1 MKKLGKTIYSA
12 MGWFESTVSM
22 ALITVTLAVTVINV
36 FARYL
41 FKSSIPWAQEVTGIA
56 WTWTC
61 MMGISWCFRRNMHL
75 GVDFVVEKIGPSVRR
90 FVYIVSFLILFVAFV
105 FMTYMSIIITING
118 GYKLTNYFNIPYSVK
133 YISSVI
139 AFFNMSV
146 YSLRYVYIAA
156 RHPDEFLERISLEGN
171 GLDNDAPADGA
182 SEKKEAINE

>member
-1 MKKLGKTIYSA
+1 MKKIAKAIYSF

-22 ALITVTLAVTVINV
+22 TMITVTLAVTVINV

-41 FKSSIPWAQEVTGIA
+41 FKSSIPWAQEVSGIA

-61 MMGISWCFRRNMHL
+61 MMGVSWCFRRNMHL
-75 GVDFVVEKIGPSVRR
+75 GVDFVVEKIKPSVRR
-90 FVYIVSFLILFVAFV
+90 FVYIISFLILFVVFV
-105 FMTYMSIIITING
+105 FMTYISVIITING

-133 YISSVI
+133 YVSAVI

-156 RHPDEFLERISLEGN
+156 KRPEEFLERIALEGN
-171 GLDNDAPADGA
+171 GLDDDVPAEDAN
-182 SEKKEAINE
+182 EKKEAIEE